1 MSLKRECTNI
11 IAGTLSFFR
20 LKMGAAENATELDVK
35 KTSYKNLIVV
45 SLGFLFTFTAFQALQ
60 NLASSIHQIEHVGL
74 ASLCVIYA
82 SLVLSCMF
90 IPTLMIEK
98 LGAKYTIMA
107 SMGGYVLY
115 TLANFY
121 PRWWT
126 LILASAVLGLHLYFN
141 LFCILR
147 VV

>member
-1 MSLKRECTNI
+1 MT
-11 IAGTLSFFR
+11 
-20 LKMGAAENATELDVK
+20 
-35 KTSYKNLIVV
+35 
-45 SLGFLFTFTAFQALQ
+45 
-60 NLASSIHQIEHVGL
+60 
-74 ASLCVIYA
+74 SLCVIYA

-107 SMGGYVLY
+107 SMCGYVLY

-126 LILASAVLGLHLYFN
+126 LILASAVLGTCGAPLWSAKCAYVTTTGIKYSRSNNQPQDPIITHFFGIFFLIFQTGQ
-141 LFCILR
+141 IW
-147 VV
+147 